1 MEIEKNMIG
10 KKLLFFIL
18 FFITSF
24 CNAQYILKGKVT
36 DKKNNDEL
44 PGATIKVKGTNIAT
58 SSGRGGLFSVEVK
71 KFPVT
76 LQVKYIG
83 YDNFELKINSFTS
96 SLLKIELNE
105 KEEDIQEIEIKSSR
119 ITEKEKESPI
129 TVESMGSKQIKE
141 AAASTFYEGLG
152 NMKGVDIT
160 AASLG
165 FRVVNTRGFNS
176 TSPVRSLQLIDGVD
190 NQSPGLNFSLGNF
203 LGACELDLKKVDII
217 SGASSAFYGP
227 NAFNGV
233 ISMESK
239 NPFESKGLTIQSKIG
254 ERQMREFCFRL
265 AQVIK
270 GKNGKEKLAYKIC
283 YFGMSAYD
291 WEAKNYNPSSD
302 SKKGLGNPGRFDAI
316 NIYGDEVTSYGNDFT
331 DPESQRTYPGLGII
345 YRDGYKET
353 DLVDYNTHNNKFNA
367 AVHYKITPKT
377 ELIYAFN
384 MGGGTTVYQGEN
396 RYSLKNIRFWQ
407 NRLEWQ
413 KKDKF
418 FIRIYSTNED
428 AGDSYDAVF
437 TAMRLNEAIDNNVH
451 WYDTYRTFWAYPGF
465 GFKGKVK
472 ALPGYPEW
480 LVSDS
485 ISKEEW
491 VAKKLTPFL
500 DFYKDSLIKWH
511 EMNLNNVN
519 RYSYKK
525 YAPGSERFDSMFN
538 DIVTRKFN
546 DRGTRFYDKSALYNF
561 QAEYKF
567 KTKLGDIVTGV
578 SGRIYRPDSR
588 GTIFKDTAGLKITS
602 YEYGVYSGIDK
613 KFSNNHWKVNVT
625 SRLDKNQNFNF
636 LFSPAASI
644 LYLPRKEHNFRFTI
658 SRAIRN
664 PTLADQYLYYNI
676 GRAILIGN
684 LSGFDSLITLESL
697 DEWRENLDVSKIVYR
712 KVAPISPEKVLT
724 FECGYKAELF
734 KSLFIDMGYYYS
746 IYTDF
751 IGYNIGA
758 VAKFGTGGF
767 PVGGIQV
774 YRLAANS
781 EDKVS
786 TTGFNLGYSY
796 FFKKYSFTGNYSY
809 NTINLRNTDDPI
821 VPAFNTPK
829 NKFNLGFSGRE
840 CKLPFSDYKRF
851 GFGVSYKWIEGFEF
865 TGSPQFTGF
874 IRSYDMFDAQ
884 INYFFPKQ
892 YLTVKIGG
900 SNLFGITP
908 LFRDG
913 ESNKLKA
920 MFTNTNTQVYG
931 GPYVGRLAYISL
943 LFELPVK

>member
-1 MEIEKNMIG
+1 MVDRKI
-10 KKLLFFIL
+10 LIL
-18 FFITSF
+18 FLILSLVTKYSF
-24 CNAQYILKGKVT
+24 GQNIIKGKVI
-36 DKKNNDEL
+36 DKHTNESL
-44 PGATIKVKGTNIAT
+44 PGATVKIKGTNTAT
-58 SSGRGGLFSVEVK
+58 ATNADGIFTIEIK
-71 KFPVT
+71 KYPVT
-76 LQVKYIG
+76 LQIKYVG
-83 YDNFELKINSFTS
+83 YENFELKLNNHAASI
-96 SLLKIELNE
+96 LKIELSE
-105 KEEDIQEIEIKSSR
+105 KGQDLSEIEIKSSR

-239 NPFESKGLTIQSKIG
+239 NPFDSKGLTIQTKIG
-254 ERQMREFCFRL
+254 ERKMREISIRL

-270 GKNGKEKLAYKIC
+270 GKNGKEKFAYKFC
-283 YFGMSAYD
+283 FFGLSAYD
-291 WEAKNYNPSSD
+291 WEAKNYLPSSD
-302 SKKGLGNPGRFDAI
+302 SKAGIDNPGRYDAI

-331 DPESQRTYPGLGII
+331 DAESMRTYPGLGLI
-345 YRDGYKET
+345 YRDGYKES
-353 DLVDYNTHNNKFNA
+353 DLVNYNSHNLKFNTA
-367 AVHYKITPKT
+367 LHYKITPKT

-384 MGGGTTVYQGEN
+384 IGGGTTVYQGEN
-396 RYSLKNIRFWQ
+396 RYSLKNIKMWQ
-407 NRLEWQ
+407 NRIEWYQ
-413 KKDKF
+413 KDKF
-418 FIRIYSTNED
+418 FIRIYSTQED
-428 AGDSYDAVF
+428 AGDTYDAVF
-437 TAMRLNEAIDNNVH
+437 TAMRINDAIDNNVH

-472 ALPGYPEW
+472 ALPGYPEY
-480 LVSDS
+480 SIADS

-491 VAKKLTPFL
+491 AKTKLTPFL
-500 DFYKDSLIKWH
+500 NLYRDSLIKWH
-511 EMNLNNVN
+511 KQNLDNVN
-519 RYSYKK
+519 RSSYNR
-525 YAPGSERFDSMFN
+525 YEPGTDRFDSLFN
-538 DIVTRKFN
+538 LITSKRFN
-546 DRGTRFYDKSALYNF
+546 ENGTKFYDKSALYNF

-567 KTKLGDIVTGV
+567 TPKYGDIITGI
-578 SGRIYRPDSR
+578 SGRLYKPDSK
-588 GTIFKDTAGLKITS
+588 GTLFKDTAGK
-602 YEYGVYSGIDK
+602 GINNFEFGLYAGYDK
-613 KFSNNHWKVNVT
+613 KFKDNHWKVNIT
-625 SRLDKNQNFNF
+625 TRLDKNQNFNF
-636 LFSPAASI
+636 LFSPAVSV

-664 PTLADQYLYYNI
+664 PTLADQYLYYNV

-697 DEWRENLDVSKIVYR
+697 DEWRNNLDVSKIKYI
-712 KVAPISPEKVLT
+712 KVAPISPEKVFT

-734 KSLFIDMGYYYS
+734 KSLFLDMGYYYS

-758 VAKFGTGGF
+758 VARFNMFGF
-767 PVGGIQV
+767 PQGGIRV

-781 EDKVS
+781 QDKVNTS
-786 TTGFNLGYSY
+786 GFNFGYSY
-796 FFKKYSFTGNYSY
+796 FFKKYSFTGNYSF

-840 CKLPFSDYKRF
+840 CKLPYTKYNRF

-892 YLTVKIGG
+892 YLTIKLGG
-900 SNLFGITP
+900 SNLFGVMP
-908 LFRDG
+908 LFRKDSG
-913 ESNKLKA
+913 NKIKA
-920 MFTNTNTQVYG
+920 MFNNSNTQVYG
-931 GPYVGRLAYISL
+931 GPYVGRLTYISF
-943 LFELPVK
+943 LFELPSRKK

>member
-1 MEIEKNMIG
+1 MIG
-10 KKLLFFIL
+10 KIFRFFHIFL
-18 FFITSF
+18 IFISNF
-24 CNAQYILKGKVT
+24 CCAQYILKGKVS
-36 DKKNNDEL
+36 DKKNGEEL
-44 PGATIKVKGTNIAT
+44 PGATIKIKGTNIAT
-58 SSGRGGLFSVEVK
+58 ATGNNGSFTIEVA

-83 YDNFELKINSFTS
+83 YENFELKINKYTNNI
-96 SLLKIELNE
+96 LKIELKE
-105 KEEDIQEIEIKSSR
+105 KEADLKEIEIKSSR

-254 ERQMREFCFRL
+254 ERQLREFCFRL

-270 GKNGKEKLAYKIC
+270 GKNGKEKLAYKVC
-283 YFGMSAYD
+283 FLGMSAYD
-291 WEAKNYNPSSD
+291 WEANNYNPSSD

-316 NIYGDEVTSYGNDFT
+316 NIYGDEVTSYGNDYT
-331 DPESQRTYPGLGII
+331 DAESQRSYPGLGVI
-345 YRDGYKET
+345 YRDGYFEK
-353 DLVDYNTHNNKFNA
+353 DLVDYNTHNNKFNLSI
-367 AVHYKITPKT
+367 HYKITPKT

-407 NRLEWQ
+407 NRIEWQ
-413 KKDKF
+413 QKDKF
-418 FIRIYSTNED
+418 FIRIYTTNED

-437 TAMRLNEAIDNNVH
+437 TAMRLNDAIDNNVH
-451 WYDTYRTFWAYPGF
+451 WYDTYRTYWSHPMF

-480 LVSDS
+480 YVADS

-491 VAKKLTPFL
+491 VEKKLTPFL

-511 EMNLNNVN
+511 QLCLNNLN
-519 RYSYKK
+519 RYSYNK
-525 YAPGSERFDSMFN
+525 YSPGTERFDSMFN

-546 DRGTRFYDKSALYNF
+546 DRGTRFYDRSALYNI

-567 KTKLGDIVTGV
+567 KTKLGEITNGI
-578 SGRIYRPDSR
+578 SGRMYRPDSR
-588 GTIFKDTAGLKITS
+588 GTIFRDTAGKKITNFEFGI
-602 YEYGVYSGIDK
+602 YAGIDK
-613 KFSNNHWKVNVT
+613 KFNNNHWKINIT
-625 SRLDKNQNFNF
+625 TRLDKNENFNF

-644 LYLPRKEHNFRFTI
+644 LYLPLKEHNFRFTV

-664 PTLADQYLYYNI
+664 PTLADQYLYYNV

-684 LSGFDSLITLESL
+684 LNGFDSLITIESI
-697 DEWRENLDVSKIVYR
+697 DEWRKNLDVSKIVYR
-712 KVAPISPEKVLT
+712 KVDPISPEKVLT
-724 FECGYKAELF
+724 FELGYKAELF
-734 KSLFIDMGYYYS
+734 KSLFLDMGYYYS
-746 IYTDF
+746 VYTDF

-758 VAKFGTGGF
+758 VAHFGLGGF

-781 EDKVS
+781 ADKVNTS
-786 TTGFNLGYSY
+786 GFNFGFSY
-796 FFKKYSFTGNYSY
+796 FFKKYSFTGNYSI
-809 NTINLRNTDDPI
+809 NTINLRNTNDPI

-840 CKLPFSDYKRF
+840 CKIPFTKLKNLGF
-851 GFGVSYKWIEGFEF
+851 GFSYKWIEGFEF
-865 TGSPQFTGF
+865 TGSPQFTGY
-874 IRSYDMFDAQ
+874 IRNYDMFDAQ
-884 INYFFPKQ
+884 LNYYFPKQ
-892 YLTVKIGG
+892 FLTLKIGG
-900 SNLFGITP
+900 SNLLGIVP
-908 LFRDG
+908 LFRKN

-920 MFTNTNTQVYG
+920 VFNNLNTQVYG
-931 GPYVGRLAYISL
+931 GPFVGRLAYISI
-943 LFELPVK
+943 LFELSYK